1 MCVEMLP
8 NYNHTMIVNFS
19 IVSPDEDD
27 NIFVNIHGDP
37 PPLVPIQSPR
47 MDFEYLHLI
56 NQNHLGY
63 KDNEQYENIQDII
76 GMLITM
82 FSIYYFASKLIDSIC
97 KKYI

>member
-1 MCVEMLP
+1 MCIQMTP
-8 NYNHTMIVNFS
+8 DYNDTMIVNLS
-19 IVSPDEDD
+19 LVSHDEDD
-27 NIFVNIHGDP
+27 NIFINIHNEP
-37 PPLVPIQSPR
+37 PPLVPIQSPH

-56 NQNHLGY
+56 NQIQHDY

-82 FSIYYFASKLIDSIC
+82 YSIYYIASKLIDSIC

>member
-8 NYNHTMIVNFS
+8 DYNHTMIVNLS
-19 IVSPDEDD
+19 LVSQDEDD

-56 NQNHLGY
+56 NQNQLGY
-63 KDNEQYENIQDII
+63 KDNEQYENIQYIFGTII
-76 GMLITM
+76 SIYG
-82 FSIYYFASKLIDSIC
+82 IYYFVSKIIDSIY

>member
-1 MCVEMLP
+1 MCIQMTHD
-8 NYNHTMIVNFS
+8 YNHTMIVNFS

-56 NQNHLGY
+56 NQNQLGY

>member
-1 MCVEMLP
+1 MCIQMTHD
-8 NYNHTMIVNFS
+8 YNHTMIVNFS

-63 KDNEQYENIQDII
+63 KDNEQYENIQYII
-76 GMLITM
+76 GTII
-82 FSIYYFASKLIDSIC
+82 SIYGIYYFVSKIIGSMY

>member
-19 IVSPDEDD
+19 IVSPHEDD

-56 NQNHLGY
+56 NQNQLGY

-97 KKYI
+97 K

>member
-56 NQNHLGY
+56 NQNQLGY

>member
-56 NQNHLGY
+56 NQNYLGY